1 MQLNGHA
8 VNFTQALEQ
17 VREHWSPQIV
27 GRINDQY
34 VKVAKIHGEFV
45 WHSHADEDE
54 MFYIVCGSMLMQLE
68 SGDVRLN
75 AGDFF
80 IVPKG
85 VQHSPLA
92 EQECGLVLI
101 EPVATKH
108 TGDTATERSVPIEK
122 QLAGYAQD

>member
-1 MQLNGHA
+1 MQLAGLA
-8 VNFTQALEQ
+8 VNFKTALEQ

-27 GRINDQY
+27 GRINDHY
-34 VKVAKIHGEFV
+34 VKVAKIQGEFV
-45 WHSHADEDE
+45 WHNHADEDE
-54 MFYIVCGSMLMQLE
+54 MFYIIQGSMLMQLE

-75 AGDFF
+75 TGDFF

-85 VQHSPLA
+85 VQHRPVA

-108 TGDTATERSVPIEK
+108 TGDT
-122 QLAGYAQD
+122 